1 MVSCLSCHLWACG
14 GKTAHTVPLRLI
26 HMLRL
31 LRHLSKNRTGTSF
44 VFLHGFVSFLLLSSS
59 DISHCV
65 AIRSLSVFQSF
76 LVEKTE
82 WLIKKTLSIYFG
94 GWMHR
99 SALMSDLRNP
109 SFIKK
114 ELAHRW
120 LRTKCNSC
128 ICITKTR
135 LIDLIWDSSWVCC
148 LFALNCS
155 CLVATAMPSSFPI
168 DITWRQRSSPRIT
181 GKASR
186 GNSSLM

>member
-14 GKTAHTVPLRLI
+14 GKTAHTVSLRLI
-26 HMLRL
+26 HTLRL

-59 DISHCV
+59 DWHK
-65 AIRSLSVFQSF
+65 SLRGHKEFECFPKFSCW
-76 LVEKTE
+76 KD

-114 ELAHRW
+114 ELAHCW
-120 LRTKCNSC
+120 LRTKCNFF

-135 LIDLIWDSSWVCC
+135 LIDLIWGSSWVCC

-155 CLVATAMPSSFPI
+155 CLVATVMPSSFPI

-181 GKASR
+181 GQASR